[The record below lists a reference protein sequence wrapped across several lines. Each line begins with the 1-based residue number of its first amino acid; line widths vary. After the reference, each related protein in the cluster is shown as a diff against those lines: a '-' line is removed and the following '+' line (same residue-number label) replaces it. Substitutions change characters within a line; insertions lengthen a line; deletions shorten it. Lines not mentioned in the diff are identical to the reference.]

1 MKLGIEV
8 RVTIVGDLIDEV
20 YDPDE
25 RPFARMVVE
34 GKPSGEQMRALA
46 ETLYDRFLEHVET
59 GADIDMHG
67 PGRFENG
74 RIVPT

>member
-8 RVTIVGDLIDEV
+8 KVTIVGEMIDEV

-46 ETLYDRFLEHVET
+46 DTLYDRFLEHIET
-59 GADIDMHG
+59 GADMDMAG
-67 PGRFENG
+67 KGCFKDG
-74 RIVPT
+74 RIVPA